1 MRMARVRQMAT
12 GRSRQPRPR
21 CFRIN
26 HLALALA
33 LLFTGADDHA
43 ARRSQSFVRLGRVGC
58 FTESGSGFS
67 GPWRAGVTHRI
78 ERSTTRRGV
87 TFLLSGDMDN
97 RHVADLEALMT
108 AESNGQISLDL
119 VDVTLVDREAM
130 TFLARVEAAGAV
142 LVNCPEYV
150 RRWIDAETGDA

>member
-1 MRMARVRQMAT
+1 MAT
-12 GRSRQPRPR
+12 GRRRQSRPR

-33 LLFTGADDHA
+33 LLFTDADD
-43 ARRSQSFVRLGRVGC
+43 RGGVPNPSFGYAVWGC
-58 FTESGSGFS
+58 FTESGNGFS
-67 GPWRAGVTHRI
+67 GSWRADVTHRI

-87 TFLLSGDMDN
+87 TFLLSGDMDS
-97 RHVADLEALMT
+97 RHAADLEALMT
-108 AESNGQISLDL
+108 AESNRYISLDL
-119 VDVTLVDREAM
+119 ADVTLVDREAM

-150 RRWIDAETGDA
+150 RRWIDAEQGQA

>member
-1 MRMARVRQMAT
+1 M
-12 GRSRQPRPR
+12 
-21 CFRIN
+21 
-26 HLALALA
+26 
-33 LLFTGADDHA
+33 
-43 ARRSQSFVRLGRVGC
+43 
-58 FTESGSGFS
+58 
-67 GPWRAGVTHRI
+67 THRI

-130 TFLARVEAAGAV
+130 TFLARVEAAGVV

-150 RRWIDAETGDA
+150 RRWIDAEKGDA

>member
-1 MRMARVRQMAT
+1 M
-12 GRSRQPRPR
+12 
-21 CFRIN
+21 
-26 HLALALA
+26 
-33 LLFTGADDHA
+33 
-43 ARRSQSFVRLGRVGC
+43 
-58 FTESGSGFS
+58 
-67 GPWRAGVTHRI
+67 THRI

-87 TFLLSGDMDN
+87 TFLLSGDMDS

-130 TFLARVEAAGAV
+130 TFLVRVEAAGAV

-150 RRWIDAETGDA
+150 RRWIDAEQGEA